1 MSLPKEYVGHFSAEL
16 IKRLGQSGK
25 VRIENQAAAVEKA
38 RHVLDED
45 TAQADQL
52 NQEVRDYLE
61 QYQERIRRDGISYQ
75 EMYKLVKKEL
85 MKKHKIV
92 ISNRPDADGSKYSRD
107 KVIELSHRMV
117 KALAEPGGQ
126 VELVEEKNEV
136 RLEIMR
142 QMQGLL
148 REESQ
153 MDHGVREKI
162 RSQKREIAEGSEEW
176 DLLFRKYYFDEL
188 RKLGVV

>member
-16 IKRLGQSGK
+16 IKRLEKSGK
-25 VRIENQAAAVEKA
+25 IRFQNQAVGVEKVQQVLGDDSA
-38 RHVLDED
+38 RED
-45 TAQADQL
+45 KL

-75 EMYKLVKKEL
+75 EMYKMVKKEL

-107 KVIELSHRMV
+107 KVIELSHAMI
-117 KALAEPGGQ
+117 KALGELGTQ
-126 VELVEEKNEV
+126 VELLEEKNEV

-142 QMQGLL
+142 QMQALL
-148 REESQ
+148 REEHE
-153 MDHGVREKI
+153 MDRGVRDKI
-162 RSQKREIAEGSEEW
+162 KSQKREIAEGSEEW
-176 DLLFRKYYFDEL
+176 DLLFRRYYAEEL

>member
-1 MSLPKEYVGHFSAEL
+1 MALPKEYVGYFSAEL
-16 IKRLGQSGK
+16 IKRLEHSGK
-25 VRIENQAAAVEKA
+25 VQIQNQAAAAEKVQQ
-38 RHVLDED
+38 VLDAD
-45 TAQADQL
+45 TAQADKL

-61 QYQERIRRDGISYQ
+61 QYQERIRRDGISFQ

-117 KALAEPGGQ
+117 KALAEPGGK